1 MPDENIPEALRPK
14 MERLR
19 TEAVVVAALALV
31 QANDRLKNAM
41 CYPSASG
48 RRAAMD
54 KLVEDQQLALNELRI
69 ALMATGRYS
78 R

>member
-1 MPDENIPEALRPK
+1 MTDENIPEALRPEL
-14 MERLR
+14 ERLR

-31 QANDRLKNAM
+31 QANDRLKNAF
-41 CYPSASG
+41 CYPSPAG
-48 RRAAMD
+48 RRAATD
-54 KLVEDQQLALNELRI
+54 KLMEDQQGALNELRI

>member
-1 MPDENIPEALRPK
+1 MTDENIPESLRPEL
-14 MERLR
+14 ERLR
-19 TEAVVVAALALV
+19 TEAVVVAALSLV
-31 QANDRLKNAM
+31 RANDCLKNAM
-41 CYPSASG
+41 CYVGAGS

-54 KLVEDQQLALNELRI
+54 KLMEDQQLALNELRI